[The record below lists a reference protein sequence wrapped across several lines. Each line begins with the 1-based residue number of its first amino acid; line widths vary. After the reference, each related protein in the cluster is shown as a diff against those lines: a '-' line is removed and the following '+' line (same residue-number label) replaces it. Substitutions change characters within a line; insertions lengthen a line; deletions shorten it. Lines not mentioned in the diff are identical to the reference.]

1 MTVVDYDRVGGN
13 EPIGESINKMYVLFF
28 SDDHYILFGSNRE
41 RLKISVN
48 GIKRELYKRELRMDD
63 RNTNRAA

>member
-13 EPIGESINKMYVLFF
+13 EPIGESINKMYVLLF
-28 SDDHYILFGSNRE
+28 SDEMTITYFLAPTGRDC

-48 GIKRELYKRELRMDD
+48 GIKREL
-63 RNTNRAA
+63 